1 VEHAISSQ
9 PLPETLIARRK
20 RCCEVLVKLCAALQ
34 DEWNAWLPR
43 VHCDIR
49 PIVGRRMV
57 PFCREI
63 SLVTQFID
71 IPLWADYVCGLP
83 MAGWACHSMALPPK
97 LTAPSATV
105 QSIAAVAPGH
115 NSKIFAS
122 VQSTGDLKLDMA
134 SWVKSKKEFEVQ
146 TLKGPYKFADLPA
159 GVRLLPRRPIWE
171 CHGGNVEDSCRNI
184 DDCLVGEQNSSVGV
198 TAVHRPA
205 TVDTLVAGG
214 RRVSEQFPLDALAG
228 FTSDFGGAYRQVA
241 ASPDQALLFGVT
253 MWDAEACE
261 TVVGLAVAQLF
272 GEKSAP
278 LNFPR
283 YPDWCAKSCSA

>member
-1 VEHAISSQ
+1 MLSCFEQIGFKPSGGRAVSTVSSRVASCVQPCKRLAPTILPEGLGPATHLSVALQTPHPFSRPPELEPHVEHAISSQ
-9 PLPETLIARRK
+9 TGPESLIARRL

-34 DEWNAWLPR
+34 DEWDAWLPR
-43 VHCDIR
+43 IHCDIR

-122 VQSTGDLKLDMA
+122 VKSTGDLKLDMA
-134 SWVKSKKEFEVQ
+134 SWVKSKKEFEVE
-146 TLKGPYKFADLPA
+146 TLKGPFKFADLPA
-159 GVRLLPRRPIWE
+159 GVRLLPRRPLWE
-171 CHGGNVEDSCRNI
+171 CHGGDI
-184 DDCLVGEQNSSVGV
+184 D
-198 TAVHRPA
+198 
-205 TVDTLVAGG
+205 
-214 RRVSEQFPLDALAG
+214 
-228 FTSDFGGAYRQVA
+228 
-241 ASPDQALLFGVT
+241 LLIQYFNNANT
-253 MWDAEACE
+253 
-261 TVVGLAVAQLF
+261 Q
-272 GEKSAP
+272 P
-278 LNFPR
+278 
-283 YPDWCAKSCSA
+283 